1 MNDLASGSEWLK
13 VGVGVGEVLD
23 PISNYNNNSNCDFQL
38 VVN

>member
-1 MNDLASGSEWLK
+1 MNDLTSGSEQLK
-13 VGVGVGEVLD
+13 DGVGEVLD